1 MNYLFKAH
9 FSVKIFITH
18 IIRERFMNNE
28 DKKLFQMGE
37 VTKALGLTRR
47 ILINYEEHGLLTP
60 AVKSKNRSFRYYS
73 VDNMVHIRMIRSL
86 QNIGL
91 SLAEIR
97 DYIDNTGNLNE
108 KIHHLLL
115 LRNQLDQY
123 IAQLQLRQ
131 ANTEAHTVYNVT
143 LPAFT
148 AYCKDFNG
156 LDLAGK
162 TTELRQTYIDA
173 VKDYR
178 VNSES
183 KMYTEVSINDPDSGT
198 FIIPVD
204 SSSEGEYIHRF
215 PAASA
220 ICIYYRGSYE
230 NFDKI
235 HKLLLDYAK
244 ERGMTPQGTFRN
256 IYMEGPP
263 THGAN
268 SDAYITQIAMPIKFV
283 TL

>member
-1 MNYLFKAH
+1 
-9 FSVKIFITH
+9 
-18 IIRERFMNNE
+18 MNNG
-28 DKKLFQMGE
+28 DKKLFRMGE

-60 AVKSKNRSFRYYS
+60 AVKSENRSFRYYS
-73 VDNMVHIRMIRSL
+73 VDNIVHIRMIRSL
-86 QNIGL
+86 QSIGL

-97 DYIDNTGNLNE
+97 SYIDNTGNLDE
-108 KIHHLLL
+108 KIHNLMVI
-115 LRNQLDQY
+115 RSQLDQY

-131 ANTEAHTVYNVT
+131 ATTNTHTVYNVT

-148 AYCKDFNG
+148 AYCRDFSG
-156 LDLAGK
+156 LNLAGK
-162 TTELRQTYIDA
+162 TEALRQAYIDA
-173 VKDYR
+173 VKIYR
-178 VNSES
+178 VNNEN
-183 KMYTEVSINDPDSGT
+183 KMYTEVSINEPDSGS

-204 SSSEGEYIHRF
+204 NSSEGEFIRRF
-215 PAASA
+215 PSASA
-220 ICIYYRGSYE
+220 ICIYYRGPYE
-230 NFDKI
+230 NFEEI
-235 HKLLLDYAK
+235 HNKLLDYAN

-268 SDAYITQIAMPIKFV
+268 SKAYITQIAMPIKFV